1 MRSLI
6 IGGAA
11 ALALSVAPGFAFA
24 QSPTGAAAGAA
35 GGAAVGGAVGGPVGA
50 AAGAATGAA
59 VGGLAGSNRTRF
71 RDYAIREHRAHSYRY
86 AEPLRAG
93 VVLPE
98 AGVTHYDVPAE
109 YGVRDYR
116 YTIVN
121 ETPVLVEP
129 RTRRV
134 IEVIE

>member
-1 MRSLI
+1 MRSLL
-6 IGGAA
+6 IGGTA
-11 ALALSVAPGFAFA
+11 ALAFSLASGLALA
-24 QSPTGAAAGAA
+24 QSPAGAAAGAA

-59 VGGLAGSNRTRF
+59 VGGITGPNRTRF

-86 AEPLRAG
+86 SEPLRAG

-98 AGVTHYDVPAE
+98 SGVTYYDVPAE

-121 ETPVLVEP
+121 EQPVLVEP

>member
-1 MRSLI
+1 MKSWI

-11 ALALSVAPGFAFA
+11 LLALAAAPQMTFA
-24 QSPTGAAAGAA
+24 QSPSGAAAGAV

-59 VGGLAGSNRTRF
+59 VGGLTGPNRTRF
-71 RDYAIREHRAHSYRY
+71 RDYAIREHRVNSYRY
-86 AEPLRAG
+86 KEKLHAG

-98 AGVTHYDVPAE
+98 AGVTYYDVPAE

-121 ETPVLVEP
+121 DTPVLVEP

-134 IEVIE
+134 IEVID